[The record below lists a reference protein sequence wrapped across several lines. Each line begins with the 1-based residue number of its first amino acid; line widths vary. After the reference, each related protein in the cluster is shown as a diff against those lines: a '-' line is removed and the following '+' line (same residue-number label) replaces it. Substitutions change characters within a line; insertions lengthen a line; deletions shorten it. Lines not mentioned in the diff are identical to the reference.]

1 MGYFNPI
8 FQFGLKTFFLSAKKS
23 GVDGVIIVD
32 LPPEENDII
41 KDYTKKFNIHNIR
54 LLTPT
59 TKEDRLKTILRS
71 TKGFLYYISIMG
83 ITGTKKPSLSLVK
96 KAIKKIKRN
105 TSLPIVVGFGIN
117 SKKQISEIN
126 KFADGAVVGSAIIK
140 IIEKFIK
147 KKPIQKELLIKNIK
161 SFLQKIQNHDKF
173 KL

>member
-1 MGYFNPI
+1 
-8 FQFGLKTFFLSAKKS
+8 
-23 GVDGVIIVD
+23 
-32 LPPEENDII
+32 
-41 KDYTKKFNIHNIR
+41 
-54 LLTPT
+54 
-59 TKEDRLKTILRS
+59 
-71 TKGFLYYISIMG
+71 
-83 ITGTKKPSLSLVK
+83 
-96 KAIKKIKRN
+96 
-105 TSLPIVVGFGIN
+105 GIN